1 MKNFNDILQREPIY
15 QEIKKILNS
24 YEENS
29 NNINLKKGI
38 YIQGSVGCGKTKF
51 ITNLLEGL
59 DYDVVNYDA
68 GDVRNKNLMDTITS
82 DNMSN
87 RNVLQMMCGKTKKIA
102 ILMDE
107 IDGMNGGD
115 KGGINHLI
123 KLIRHKKTKKQKMEN
138 WTLNPIICIGNNGT
152 DKKVK
157 ELMKVCNVF
166 ELKTPT
172 REQIQ
177 QIIEMECGEETSIK
191 HNDCVLNYIQGDLRK
206 MEFVIKLYKRNPDL
220 VNENTIENLFH
231 KKTFNENAKNVTK
244 FLLHNRVSIDK
255 NNFYINETDRT
266 IVGLLW
272 HENIIDIL
280 ENHENKNSL
289 PFYLTVLNNICYA
302 DYIDRITFQNQIWN
316 FNEMSSLIKTFHTN
330 MLYHNKFQDTES
342 HIFLKKNKK
351 EISEKK
357 NKKTPKIPK
366 IKVLKNKKTKK
377 NTVENPPIEQPID
390 TSEVLANKQKKEEQE
405 DEIRFTKVLTKYS
418 TEYNNMIFINNL
430 CQELN
435 MDKKDLISFF
445 RELQFYLGKN
455 FTENQEIMNEIEKKF
470 ETYNINKLDIKR
482 IYRYLDKNIKKTDLS
497 NIEEEEDTI
506 IMNEN
511 DV

>member
-1 MKNFNDILQREPIY
+1 
-15 QEIKKILNS
+15 
-24 YEENS
+24 
-29 NNINLKKGI
+29 
-38 YIQGSVGCGKTKF
+38 
-51 ITNLLEGL
+51 
-59 DYDVVNYDA
+59 
-68 GDVRNKNLMDTITS
+68 
-82 DNMSN
+82 
-87 RNVLQMMCGKTKKIA
+87 
-102 ILMDE
+102 
-107 IDGMNGGD
+107 
-115 KGGINHLI
+115 
-123 KLIRHKKTKKQKMEN
+123 
-138 WTLNPIICIGNNGT
+138 
-152 DKKVK
+152 
-157 ELMKVCNVF
+157 
-166 ELKTPT
+166 
-172 REQIQ
+172 
-177 QIIEMECGEETSIK
+177 
-191 HNDCVLNYIQGDLRK
+191 
-206 MEFVIKLYKRNPDL
+206 
-220 VNENTIENLFH
+220 
-231 KKTFNENAKNVTK
+231 
-244 FLLHNRVSIDK
+244 
-255 NNFYINETDRT
+255 
-266 IVGLLW
+266 
-272 HENIIDIL
+272 
-280 ENHENKNSL
+280 
-289 PFYLTVLNNICYA
+289 
-302 DYIDRITFQNQIWN
+302 
-316 FNEMSSLIKTFHTN
+316 

-377 NTVENPPIEQPID
+377 NTVENPPIEQQID

-497 NIEEEEDTI
+497 NIEEEDTI

>member
-1 MKNFNDILQREPIY
+1 MKNFNNILQREPIY
-15 QEIKKILNS
+15 EEIKKILNS

-29 NNINLKKGI
+29 HNINFKKGI

-51 ITNLLEGL
+51 ITNLLEDL
-59 DYDVVNYDA
+59 DYDIVNYDA
-68 GDVRNKNLMDTITS
+68 GDVRNKSLMDTITS

-87 RNVLQMMCGKTKKIA
+87 RNVLHLMKGKTKKIA

-115 KGGINHLI
+115 KGGINYLI
-123 KLIRHKKTKKQKMEN
+123 KLIRHKKTKRQKMEN

-157 ELMKVCNVF
+157 ELMKVCNIF

-172 REQIQ
+172 KEQIHK
-177 QIIEMECGEETSIK
+177 IIKTECGFDV
-191 HNDCVLNYIQGDLRK
+191 NLDDYVFNYIQGDLRK
-206 MEFVIKLYKRNPDL
+206 MEFIIKLYKKDPNL
-220 VNENTIENLFH
+220 INENIIEKLFH
-231 KKTFNENAKNVTK
+231 KKAFNENAKNVTK
-244 FLLHNRVSIDK
+244 YLLNNKVSIDK
-255 NNFYINETDRT
+255 NNFYMNETDRT

-272 HENIIDIL
+272 HENIVDFL
-280 ENHENKNSL
+280 EKHEIQISL

-330 MLYHNKFQDTES
+330 MLYHDKFDDIEPCN
-342 HIFLKKNKK
+342 FLKKNNKDNF
-351 EISEKK
+351 EKK
-357 NKKTPKIPK
+357 NKKTPKNIK
-366 IKVLKNKKTKK
+366 ITKNKKTKK
-377 NTVENPPIEQPID
+377 NILEKQEQSHNKIIETDKNQEEE
-390 TSEVLANKQKKEEQE
+390 TEKEE
-405 DEIRFTKVLTKYS
+405 EIRFTKVLTKYS

-430 CQELN
+430 CQDLN

-470 ETYNINKLDIKR
+470 ESYDVNKLDIKR
-482 IYRYLDKNIKKTDLS
+482 VYRYLDKNIKKNDLQ
-497 NIEEEEDTI
+497 NIEEEITI
-506 IMNEN
+506 VN
-511 DV
+511 DNDYEIIC